1 MLVMRT
7 LLLTAMIVCACLSV
21 PGCTGADEEL
31 LCEDGTTLTQY
42 EVYECEFTGGIFGG
56 WSELSI
62 EMTSTGDSPV
72 HIFTFNS
79 NQYDSW
85 SMCEDFEANDSFSEE
100 FSTGASMEGEIDY
113 DDFYVIFDHPN
124 SCDEEDASTP
134 IVEFSFKVIAS

>member
-1 MLVMRT
+1 MKT
-7 LLLTAMIVCACLSV
+7 LLLTVMMLCACLSV
-21 PGCTGADEEL
+21 PGCTGADEEFTD
-31 LCEDGTTLTQY
+31 CEEAETTLTQY
-42 EVYECEFTGGIFGG
+42 GTYQCEFSGGTFGG

-72 HIFTFNS
+72 HIFTFDS
-79 NQYDSW
+79 DQYDSW
-85 SMCEDFEANDSFSEE
+85 SMCEGFEANDFFSEE

-134 IVEFSFKVIAS
+134 IVEFSFKVVAS

>member
-1 MLVMRT
+1 M
-7 LLLTAMIVCACLSV
+7 TAMMLCACLSV
-21 PGCTGADEEL
+21 PGCTGADEEIV
-31 LCEDGTTLTQY
+31 CEDTFTLTQY
-42 EVYECEFTGGIFGG
+42 DTSQCGFESSGILNSGYT
-56 WSELSI
+56 ELSI
-62 EMTSTGDSPV
+62 EMTSTGDSSV

-100 FSTGASMEGEIDY
+100 FSTGASMEGEVDY

-134 IVEFSFKVIAS
+134 IVEFSFKVIVS